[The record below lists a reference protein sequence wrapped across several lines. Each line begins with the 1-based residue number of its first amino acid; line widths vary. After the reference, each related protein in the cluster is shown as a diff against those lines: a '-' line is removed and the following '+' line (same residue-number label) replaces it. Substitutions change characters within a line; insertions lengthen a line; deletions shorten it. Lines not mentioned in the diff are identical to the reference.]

1 MAEMGFPRPRVA
13 RAVQKLGTDHKKLIE
28 VLLVLQSLQGNGEDG
43 YKAER
48 AFYHYMGD
56 VQKTKDHLAA
66 AKQLLD
72 LGFEEEQIVDAL
84 LKHDND
90 RDKALEE
97 LIA

>member
-1 MAEMGFPRPRVA
+1 MNKVA
-13 RAVQKLGTDHKKLIE
+13 SIEYEAKPLDRSKVQSLGIYTDGDFYYFLIILILQLIE

-66 AKQLLD
+66 AKQVR
-72 LGFEEEQIVDAL
+72 IVHVL
-84 LKHDND
+84 HCQ
-90 RDKALEE
+90 
-97 LIA
+97 

>member
-1 MAEMGFPRPRVA
+1 MEVIEKDFNWLN
-13 RAVQKLGTDHKKLIE
+13 KHIFITLLITYLTRKYVFGSGAT
-28 VLLVLQSLQGNGEDG
+28 VLLFCSKHIFTFWLVLTFVSL
-43 YKAER
+43 
-48 AFYHYMGD
+48 
-56 VQKTKDHLAA
+56 
-66 AKQLLD
+66 QLLD

>member
-1 MAEMGFPRPRVA
+1 MSVLSRMKFHEASISLCKTDFIHCISFP
-13 RAVQKLGTDHKKLIE
+13 
-28 VLLVLQSLQGNGEDG
+28 
-43 YKAER
+43 
-48 AFYHYMGD
+48 F
-56 VQKTKDHLAA
+56 
-66 AKQLLD
+66 QLLD

>member
-1 MAEMGFPRPRVA
+1 MQG
-13 RAVQKLGTDHKKLIE
+13 LT
-28 VLLVLQSLQGNGEDG
+28 VLLSTESTP
-43 YKAER
+43 
-48 AFYHYMGD
+48 F
-56 VQKTKDHLAA
+56 
-66 AKQLLD
+66 QLLD

>member
-1 MAEMGFPRPRVA
+1 MLILFTSVS
-13 RAVQKLGTDHKKLIE
+13 LHKHVIIQDPTTSNNLI
-28 VLLVLQSLQGNGEDG
+28 
-43 YKAER
+43 YAP
-48 AFYHYMGD
+48 F
-56 VQKTKDHLAA
+56 
-66 AKQLLD
+66 QLLD